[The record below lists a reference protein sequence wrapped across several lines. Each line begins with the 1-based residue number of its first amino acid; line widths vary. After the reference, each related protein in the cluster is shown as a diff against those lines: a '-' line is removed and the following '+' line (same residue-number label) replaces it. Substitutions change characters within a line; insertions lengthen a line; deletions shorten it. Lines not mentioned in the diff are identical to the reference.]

1 MKHFIT
7 PMMPKTR
14 FTYDFGDDWEI
25 NVKLEKIIIDETLS
39 KKDLPRVLKGKGY
52 GIIEDCGE
60 DTRSKIAGAVE
71 DFCKKHDIKL
81 TRKDVDDLVDDIK
94 DVAPEV

>member
-1 MKHFIT
+1 MKALGYIGAF
-7 PMMPKTR
+7 
-14 FTYDFGDDWEI
+14 FGGAI
-25 NVKLEKIIIDETLS
+25 AGTALGMIFAPEK
-39 KKDLPRVLKGKGY
+39 
-52 GIIEDCGE
+52 GE

>member
-1 MKHFIT
+1 MKALGYIGALLGGAIAGTALGMIFA
-7 PMMPKTR
+7 P
-14 FTYDFGDDWEI
+14 
-25 NVKLEKIIIDETLS
+25 EK
-39 KKDLPRVLKGKGY
+39 
-52 GIIEDCGE
+52 GE

>member
-25 NVKLEKIIIDETLS
+25 NVKLEKIIIDERLS
-39 KKDLPRVLKGKGY
+39 KKDLPRVLKVK
-52 GIIEDCGE
+52 DMVLL
-60 DTRSKIAGAVE
+60 KIVVVLM
-71 DFCKKHDIKL
+71 D
-81 TRKDVDDLVDDIK
+81 
-94 DVAPEV
+94 

>member
-1 MKHFIT
+1 
-7 PMMPKTR
+7 MPKTR

-52 GIIEDCGE
+52 GIIEDCGGI
-60 DTRSKIAGAVE
+60 DGLKSIAEAYSE
-71 DFCKKHDIKL
+71 KKW
-81 TRKDVDDLVDDIK
+81 
-94 DVAPEV
+94 